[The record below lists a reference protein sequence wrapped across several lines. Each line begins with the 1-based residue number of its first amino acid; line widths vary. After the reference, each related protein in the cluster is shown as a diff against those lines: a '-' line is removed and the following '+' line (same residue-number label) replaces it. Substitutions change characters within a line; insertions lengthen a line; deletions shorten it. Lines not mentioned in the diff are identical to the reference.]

1 MLCKNQF
8 RVKDEVYGRKKA
20 DFLKY
25 RNLCHR
31 KCLEKAAANELI
43 TTNQFLEFVE
53 KKYLERIEGQPKTIQ
68 AVLPLEIITELSDT
82 NKSWMGK

>member
-1 MLCKNQF
+1 MMTPDVTSLESSQVIVREPRCVLCKNMF

-20 DFLKY
+20 DFMKY

-53 KKYLERIEGQPKTIQ
+53 KKYLEKIDGQPKTI
-68 AVLPLEIITELSDT
+68 
-82 NKSWMGK
+82 